1 MKNVP
6 SVGVSLSFA
15 LALLFAG
22 VAITPAAAQ
31 TSTGNIRGTVS
42 DAQGAPVA
50 DAQVT
55 ARDIETGVQR
65 SATTSATGFYYL
77 GGLRPAR
84 YELSMRR
91 LGFEPQTRTVQL
103 PIGQTLDVNFQT
115 GQATVQLGA
124 VEVVANVVETRTSE
138 VATNVSREQIENLP
152 TASRN
157 FLDLARLAPGVTV
170 TEDRLDGTSFRTF
183 QAGGQPPNS
192 VNLFIDG
199 TSFKNDLT
207 GGGVA
212 GQDASR
218 GNPFPRN
225 AIQEYR
231 VIAQNFKAEYQKA
244 GSAIITATTRSGSND
259 WTGSALVTY
268 FNEGMVALDS
278 FQRADRALNPA
289 TFRRPELTRTLS
301 AVSLGGPIIP
311 DKAHFFVSYEGNYQ
325 DRNNRVAFPA
335 IPAGFPALDT
345 VNLDQYTG
353 QFGSPFRENLLFGKV
368 TYVVNNNSSAEFNAS
383 NRHETDI
390 RDFGGGRSLQSAVD
404 FRQNVTVLQGRY
416 NYFSGPWLNEAKIDF
431 SRFQR
436 NPRPATLGF
445 PARIY
450 QLPGGDARIGS
461 DFTFQDFLQRRIGL
475 RNDLTYSGFD
485 VAGQHVV
492 KTGASVDFVNFDIV
506 KDNDGIPRFLYRES
520 RDGLTYNYET
530 PHELFYGTGDP
541 RLEANNTEIGLY
553 VQDDWTPMPRLTLN
567 LGVRWDFETNMLNR
581 DYVTPQMAVDTLTRY
596 NAQLPRPLDLERYI
610 ANGERREPDFGAIQ
624 PRLGFAFALDDN
636 NRTTLFGGWGIYY
649 DRVLFDV
656 AVDEKLKLTH
666 PTFTVRFAPRGV
678 APPPGQIAWNDSYL
692 TTDRAVLDQLVGV
705 AGRPEAWFIA
715 NDAKTPKST
724 HWNVGI
730 RQLIRDWA
738 ASLSYVGNRGEDLF
752 VLNWANF
759 GLDANGR
766 CCTSFDLAPHGFS
779 NFIFSTND
787 VKTWYDALQLQL
799 ERPYQRRSAREIGWA
814 GGLSWTYANRSLQG
828 VDNLGDL
835 FAFPN
840 TQGIPK
846 HPSNDEKHRIV
857 ANWIVDFPYLAGFQ
871 FSGLATFGGK
881 YRLDVGCAARFC
893 GSGTTGNQF
902 ERGGFTVPGTFPYRN
917 IDVRLRKDIPIRQ
930 AGPEGRF
937 SVLFDVFNVLN
948 RDNFGCYRVGN
959 RDETIGT
966 PPRNVFGQPNCVVTD
981 ARRYQLGAEYSF

>member
-6 SVGVSLSFA
+6 GVGVSLSFA
-15 LALLFAG
+15 LALLFAT
-22 VAITPAAAQ
+22 VAVTRAAAQ

-55 ARDIETGVQR
+55 ARDLETGVQR
-65 SATTSATGFYYL
+65 SASTSVTGFYYL

-91 LGFEPQTRTVQL
+91 IGFEPQTRTVQL
-103 PIGQTLDVNFQT
+103 PIGQTLDVDFQT

-289 TFRRPELTRTLS
+289 TFRRPDLTRTLS
-301 AVSLGGPIIP
+301 ALSLGGPIIP

-325 DRNNRVAFPA
+325 DRNNRVTFPA
-335 IPAGFPALDT
+335 IPTGFPALDT

-383 NRHETDI
+383 NRHESDV

-416 NYFSGPWLNEAKIDF
+416 NYFTGPWLNEAKVDF

-436 NPRPATLGF
+436 NPRPATRGF

-461 DFTFQDFLQRRIGL
+461 DFTFQDFVQRRIGL
-475 RNDLTYSGFD
+475 RNDLTYSGLE
-485 VAGQHVV
+485 VAGQHVF

-506 KDNDGIPRFLYRES
+506 KDNDGIPRFLYREN

-553 VQDDWTPMPRLTLN
+553 VQDDWTPIPRLTLN

-666 PTFTVRFAPRGV
+666 PTFTIRFAPRGV

-692 TTDRAVLDQLVGV
+692 TTDRGVLDQLVGV

-724 HWNVGI
+724 HWNVGV

-799 ERPYQRRSAREIGWA
+799 ERPYQRRAAREIGWG

-840 TQGIPK
+840 TEGIPK

-917 IDVRLRKDIPIRQ
+917 IDVRLRKDFPIRQ

-966 PPRNVFGQPNCVVTD
+966 PPRNVFGEPTCVVTD
-981 ARRYQLGAEYSF
+981 PRRYQLGAEYSF